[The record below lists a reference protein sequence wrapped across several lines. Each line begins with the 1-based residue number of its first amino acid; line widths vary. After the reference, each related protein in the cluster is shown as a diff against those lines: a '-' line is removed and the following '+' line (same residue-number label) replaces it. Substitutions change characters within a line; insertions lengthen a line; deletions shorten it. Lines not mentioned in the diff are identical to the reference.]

1 LPTPPSGRQILLAKM
16 WEIYYPKGQHQGRKT
31 HHRLAVILFL
41 FISIVLIC
49 HTGHAE
55 LIDHNAESYRLKGYE
70 EQQAGHIKQA
80 LKSYIKALSLGLKTA
95 VIYNDIGVVY
105 EQLGIA
111 DKAQEFYLKSIAV
124 NADYLP
130 PYTNLAYFYL
140 ARGDTARA
148 VTFFQE
154 RLDRGQE
161 DDPWQE
167 KVQEELYKIS
177 PDYRLRKMRKD
188 AQSLNQELI
197 QKARDEFSLQNMR
210 AEKHYR
216 RGHELM
222 GEQDFSGAIEEFEN
236 ALVLT
241 PENPRIFK
249 ARELAEYEKDI
260 MDVKRRVI
268 VAMEKLEAGEL
279 ESAKEEFQKVLT
291 IIPNEP
297 VQISK

>member
-1 LPTPPSGRQILLAKM
+1 MR
-16 WEIYYPKGQHQGRKT
+16 EIYYPKGQHQGRKT

-41 FISIVLIC
+41 FISIVHFC

-55 LIDHNAESYRLKGYE
+55 LIEQNAESYRLKGYE
-70 EQQAGHIKQA
+70 EQQAGHFSRA
-80 LKSYIKALSLGLKTA
+80 LKNYTKALTLGLKTA

-105 EQLGIA
+105 EQLGIS
-111 DKAQEFYLKSIAV
+111 DKAEEFYLKSIAV

-140 ARGDTARA
+140 AQGDTARA

-167 KVQEELYKIS
+167 KVSAELYKIS
-177 PDYRLRKMRKD
+177 PDYRYRKLRRD
-188 AQSLNQELI
+188 AQTLNQELI
-197 QKARDEFSLQNMR
+197 QKARDEFSLQIMR
-210 AEKHYR
+210 AEKHYQ

-222 GEQDFSGAIEEFEN
+222 GEQDFAGAMDEFDK
-236 ALVLT
+236 ALALT

-249 ARELAEYEKDI
+249 ARELAQYEKDI
-260 MDVKRRVI
+260 LDVKRRVMM
-268 VAMEKLEAGEL
+268 AMEKLEAGEL

-297 VQISK
+297 IQISK